1 MSIMRF
7 LNTRLLAVSLA
18 FLLASCGGG
27 SGSTTAAD
35 AGTSA
40 NAASPAPATQ
50 PGQTPA
56 TPSTSASAKTIGHV
70 FVIVLENKGY
80 TQTFGAGSQAP
91 YLATTLV
98 SQGALLTQYYGIGHN
113 SNDNY
118 LAMIS
123 GQAPNAQTQAD
134 CQYFTDWLGTTSPD
148 ANGQVTGTGCVY
160 PAAIATI
167 ASQLDAKSLAWR
179 GYMEDMGNDLTRD
192 GSTTC
197 SHPALNGKDG
207 TQTATATDGYATRHN
222 PFMYFHS
229 VIDNAPACNSH
240 VVRLDA
246 LATDLASPATTP
258 AFSFIV
264 PNLCNDGHD
273 DPTCADGKTAGGL
286 PAIDRFL
293 QAWVPQ
299 ITNSPAFRK
308 DGLLIITFDEA
319 GTSDTTAC
327 CGEPSGPNTLLPGL
341 TGPGG
346 GRIGAVLLSPFI
358 QPGTVSNTPYNHY
371 GLLKSVE
378 DVFSLSHLGYAGMSG
393 LQGFGS
399 DVYTAA
405 H

>member
-1 MSIMRF
+1 
-7 LNTRLLAVSLA
+7 
-18 FLLASCGGG
+18 
-27 SGSTTAAD
+27 
-35 AGTSA
+35 
-40 NAASPAPATQ
+40 
-50 PGQTPA
+50 
-56 TPSTSASAKTIGHV
+56 
-70 FVIVLENKGY
+70 
-80 TQTFGAGSQAP
+80 
-91 YLATTLV
+91 
-98 SQGALLTQYYGIGHN
+98 
-113 SNDNY
+113 
-118 LAMIS
+118 
-123 GQAPNAQTQAD
+123 
-134 CQYFTDWLGTTSPD
+134 
-148 ANGQVTGTGCVY
+148 
-160 PAAIATI
+160 
-167 ASQLDAKSLAWR
+167 
-179 GYMEDMGNDLTRD
+179 
-192 GSTTC
+192 
-197 SHPALNGKDG
+197 
-207 TQTATATDGYATRHN
+207 
-222 PFMYFHS
+222 